1 MLDAEDLSSLVPVPP
16 TDGGRKRRA
25 APRKSTLRRVPLTAP
40 EAISADDAFG
50 HLSSL
55 TSGMSPRT
63 VDGLIKAVRK
73 EAADY
78 VVARQAERSAEVKRE
93 REAAAKARRGS
104 VIPRR
109 ASVTPPLAGAGA
121 AAAAA
126 GAAAARR
133 CGARWVVTL
142 PCATTPLPCTCWG
155 AALTTADAISL
166 VWMSC
171 CAPHSP

>member
-1 MLDAEDLSSLVPVPP
+1 MRRLKDLKLPLKLALKQFLKLYFLRSWTRGASSMLDAEDLSSLVPVPP

-40 EAISADDAFG
+40 KAISADDAFG

-78 VVARQAERSAEVKRE
+78 VVAPSISRE
-93 REAAAKARRGS
+93 CRRG
-104 VIPRR
+104 
-109 ASVTPPLAGAGA
+109 GAGG
-121 AAAAA
+121 
-126 GAAAARR
+126 GAVRHTV
-133 CGARWVVTL
+133 GARQSWADRRSLAAVVL
-142 PCATTPLPCTCWG
+142 HP
-155 AALTTADAISL
+155 
-166 VWMSC
+166 
-171 CAPHSP
+171 